1 MKPRLPLAEL
11 PVGSGALV
19 AAIELDRREVEWLR
33 AVGVFEGERV
43 TVLRRAPFGGPL
55 HLRTSS
61 GAEFAV
67 DRDLARSV
75 RVEPE
80 PGA

>member
-1 MKPRLPLAEL
+1 MDRGLQLAAL
-11 PVGSGALV
+11 AVGASAVV
-19 AAIELDRREVEWLR
+19 AAIELDPREVSWLR
-33 AVGVFEGERV
+33 AVGVFEGERL

-75 RVEPE
+75 RVALAP
-80 PGA
+80 AS

>member
-1 MKPRLPLAEL
+1 MDRGLQLAAL
-11 PVGSGALV
+11 AVGASAVV
-19 AAIELDRREVEWLR
+19 AAIELDPREVSWLR
-33 AVGVFEGERV
+33 AVGVFEGERL

-61 GAEFAV
+61 GAAFAV

-75 RVEPE
+75 RVALAP
-80 PGA
+80 AS